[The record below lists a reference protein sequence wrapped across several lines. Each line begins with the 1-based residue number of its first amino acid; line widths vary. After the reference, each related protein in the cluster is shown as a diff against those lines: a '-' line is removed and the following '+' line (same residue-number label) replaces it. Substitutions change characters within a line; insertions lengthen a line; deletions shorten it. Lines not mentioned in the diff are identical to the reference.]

1 MTLRHHF
8 ALLLPGLLLLS
19 ACGRDEATTHP
30 SPTPGDSVRAIEDL
44 ATTTRPATPLQ
55 PNETVQGTIDV
66 DLGEGVVAMQSIATK
81 IPDDLGERTAE
92 RLGSADG
99 QRQLDRAR
107 SQVGEKLGK
116 ERAAAVG
123 AADVQALA
131 NSFAGKTMYSSDV
144 RRIDI
149 LKAYQVTLDARS
161 NDGRRVTVSIRLNEA
176 DLSVMNSNIEYRPEA
191 KRHTAWFESGK
202 DDDAAS
208 VTLSR
213 IERTASG
220 GFAIAGQI
228 EASDLQPGVL
238 SKSLQGQRIERIQA
252 EFRFDDLPLKSSG
265 V

>member
-1 MTLRHHF
+1 MRSHHPL
-8 ALLLPGLLLLS
+8 ALFLPGLLLLS
-19 ACGRDEATTHP
+19 ACNREPETRPAATLA
-30 SPTPGDSVRAIEDL
+30 DSVRAVDDAAAAIEP
-44 ATTTRPATPLQ
+44 ATTLQ
-55 PNETVQGTIDV
+55 PNESVQGTIDV
-66 DLGEGVVAMQSIATK
+66 DIGHGVVTMQSIATK
-81 IPDDLGERTAE
+81 IADDLGERTAE
-92 RLGSADG
+92 RLGSAEG

-107 SQVGEKLGK
+107 SQVGDKLGK

-144 RRIDI
+144 RPIGI

-202 DDDAAS
+202 DDAAAS

-228 EASDLQPGVL
+228 EASGLQPGVL
-238 SKSLQGQRIERIQA
+238 SKSLKGQRIERIRA
-252 EFRFDDLPLKSSG
+252 EFRFDDLPLKPSG